1 VGTRSSDFN
10 YKVALAS
17 GLKSLQAGRIRQA
30 EEQFRYLLT
39 HFPAA
44 DGGYRGLAKVL
55 IEQEDRP
62 SALRM
67 LLDGGAAVAKAGQ
80 RASAIGLY
88 RDATALE
95 PSDLTAH
102 RRLAAALTLAGDQSA
117 ATQEYVRYIQA
128 ALFSGARDRAR
139 AEVQFALERVSDSDE
154 LVNIARSLGVE
165 VVAPPPRARPP
176 AATSAA
182 PAPTAPHTPPPP
194 PAAPPVERVRRGD
207 AEDRAALMRSAFGGA
222 PTRSE
227 SAPSPQPAPREAPA
241 TPEPPHVSQMREP
254 AAAEMEAPP
263 VEPEA
268 RSASSSDPWAGVDR
282 ESVSDP
288 QAVTLGATDGESRVT
303 DADSQAVEA
312 DAAHYLA
319 KHDPRGGVAALEAAR
334 RYIADGRNDAASDL
348 LLQLIAS
355 GVADH
360 DAQRLLVDV
369 VRTLGK
375 RDVAK
380 AKCLLLVQAL
390 RLDGRDDLAAEVE
403 QLALAD

>member
-1 VGTRSSDFN
+1 VGTPSSDFN

-17 GLKSLQAGRIRQA
+17 GLKSLQAGRLRQA

-39 HFPAA
+39 RFPAA

-67 LLDGGAAVAKAGQ
+67 LLDGGASVAKAGQ
-80 RASAIGLY
+80 RSGAIGLY
-88 RDATALE
+88 RDATALD
-95 PSDLTAH
+95 PHDLTAH
-102 RRLAAALTLAGDQSA
+102 RRLAAALVLAGDRPA
-117 ATQEYVRYIQA
+117 AADEYVRYIEVA
-128 ALFSGARDRAR
+128 RLSGATERAR
-139 AEVQFALERVSDSDE
+139 LEAEHALERIPESAE
-154 LVNIARSLGVE
+154 LVHIARRLGMDVE
-165 VVAPPPRARPP
+165 EPVHAAAATAP
-176 AATSAA
+176 AAVES
-182 PAPTAPHTPPPP
+182 
-194 PAAPPVERVRRGD
+194 ERVTT
-207 AEDRAALMRSAFGGA
+207 EERADLMRSAFGGA
-222 PTRSE
+222 PHVE
-227 SAPSPQPAPREAPA
+227 SAPPAPTGWRITPKAEKPVP
-241 TPEPPHVSQMREP
+241 PEPVDAPTVDPPR
-254 AAAEMEAPP
+254 AA
-263 VEPEA
+263 
-268 RSASSSDPWAGVDR
+268 DPWASEGDADTDA
-282 ESVSDP
+282 VSDP
-288 QAVTLGATDGESRVT
+288 QAVTLGGDDGEQPAE

-312 DAAHYLA
+312 KAARYLA
-319 KHDPRGGVAALEAAR
+319 KHDPRGGDAALEAAR

-380 AKCLLLVQAL
+380 AKCQLLVQAL
-390 RLDGRDDLAAEVE
+390 RLDGREDLAAEVE

>member
-1 VGTRSSDFN
+1 VSTRSSDFN

-17 GLKSLQAGRIRQA
+17 GLKSLQAGRLRQA

-39 HFPAA
+39 RFPDA

-67 LLDGGAAVAKAGQ
+67 LLDGGAAVAKAGH
-80 RASAIGLY
+80 RTGAIGLY
-88 RDATALE
+88 RDATALD
-95 PSDLTAH
+95 PHDLTAH
-102 RRLAAALTLAGDQSA
+102 RRLAAALILAGERSA
-117 ATQEYVRYIQA
+117 AADEYVRYIEVA
-128 ALFSGARDRAR
+128 RLAGATERAR
-139 AEVQFALERVSDSDE
+139 LEVEHALERIPDSVE
-154 LVNIARSLGVE
+154 IAHIGRRLGMDVE
-165 VVAPPPRARPP
+165 VPVHASAPAVPAAVETERFTVEDRADLMRTAFGGGHHAESASPSRTAWRIVPPP
-176 AATSAA
+176 A
-182 PAPTAPHTPPPP
+182 PAPAP
-194 PAAPPVERVRRGD
+194 ER
-207 AEDRAALMRSAFGGA
+207 S
-222 PTRSE
+222 S
-227 SAPSPQPAPREAPA
+227 EAPVA
-241 TPEPPHVSQMREP
+241 QSEPSV
-254 AAAEMEAPP
+254 
-263 VEPEA
+263 
-268 RSASSSDPWAGVDR
+268 DPWAS
-282 ESVSDP
+282 ESDAVADP
-288 QAVTLGATDGESRVT
+288 HSATMGDGNGEGPAE

-312 DAAHYLA
+312 KAARYLA
-319 KHDPRGGVAALEAAR
+319 KRDPRGGDAALEAAR

-380 AKCLLLVQAL
+380 AKCQLLVQAL
-390 RLDGRDDLAAEVE
+390 RLDGREDLAAEVE

>member
-17 GLKSLQAGRIRQA
+17 GLKSLQAGRLRQA

-39 HFPAA
+39 RFPAA

-62 SALRM
+62 AALRM

-80 RASAIGLY
+80 RNAAIGLY
-88 RDATALE
+88 RDATALD
-95 PSDLTAH
+95 PQDLTAH
-102 RRLAAALTLAGDQSA
+102 RRLAAALMLADDHKGA
-117 ATQEYVRYIQA
+117 AVEYVRYIEA
-128 ALFSGARDRAR
+128 ALILGSRERAR
-139 AEVQFALERVSDSDE
+139 LETEFALERVPHSRE
-154 LVNIARSLGVE
+154 LVKLARTLGLDVE
-165 VVAPPPRARPP
+165 E
-176 AATSAA
+176 
-182 PAPTAPHTPPPP
+182 P
-194 PAAPPVERVRRGD
+194 PAAPEADLAPAAASIRAPAPAAGTQRAAG
-207 AEDRAALMRSAFGGA
+207 AEDRASLMRSAFGGA
-222 PTRSE
+222 PPRHDAALPTQPSWRDA
-227 SAPSPQPAPREAPA
+227 APAVPQPAVASKPA
-241 TPEPPHVSQMREP
+241 SDAV
-254 AAAEMEAPP
+254 P
-263 VEPEA
+263 VDA
-268 RSASSSDPWAGVDR
+268 SAASSNPWASDG
-282 ESVSDP
+282 EPVSDP
-288 QAVTLGATDGESRVT
+288 QAVTLGAADGEQPAE
-303 DADSQAVEA
+303 DADSRAVEA
-312 DAAHYLA
+312 DAARYLA
-319 KHDPRGGVAALEAAR
+319 KRDPRGGDAALEAAR

-380 AKCLLLVQAL
+380 AKCQLLVQAL
-390 RLDGRDDLAAEVE
+390 RLDGREDLAAEVE

>member
-1 VGTRSSDFN
+1 VSTRSSDFN

-17 GLKSLQAGRIRQA
+17 GLKSLQAGRLRQA

-39 HFPAA
+39 RFPAA

-62 SALRM
+62 AALRM

-88 RDATALE
+88 RDATALD
-95 PSDLTAH
+95 PQDLTAH
-102 RRLAAALTLAGDQSA
+102 RRLAAALMLAGEPGTSA
-117 ATQEYVRYIQA
+117 AEYVRYIEA
-128 ALFSGARDRAR
+128 ALLLGAKERAR
-139 AEVQFALERVSDSDE
+139 VEAEFALERNPES
-154 LVNIARSLGVE
+154 RE
-165 VVAPPPRARPP
+165 VVRLARKLGMDVPEPPVREVAPI
-176 AATSAA
+176 AA
-182 PAPTAPHTPPPP
+182 PAPA
-194 PAAPPVERVRRGD
+194 PAASRPAEATPTKTKPAER
-207 AEDRAALMRSAFGGA
+207 DREELMRSAFGSTQLRQDAVLPSQSSQPSGRDAAPSEPA
-222 PTRSE
+222 PT
-227 SAPSPQPAPREAPA
+227 PQPAESDAAPV
-241 TPEPPHVSQMREP
+241 PM
-254 AAAEMEAPP
+254 
-263 VEPEA
+263 
-268 RSASSSDPWAGVDR
+268 SSSWSDPWTSD
-282 ESVSDP
+282 SSDP
-288 QAVTLGATDGESRVT
+288 QAVTLGDGDGEQRAAAA

-312 DAAHYLA
+312 SAARYLA
-319 KHDPRGGVAALEAAR
+319 KKDPRGGDAALEAAR

-348 LLQLIAS
+348 LLQLISS

-380 AKCLLLVQAL
+380 AKCQLLVQAL
-390 RLDGRDDLAAEVE
+390 RLDGREDLAAEVE

>member
-17 GLKSLQAGRIRQA
+17 GLKSLQAGRLRQA

-39 HFPAA
+39 RFPAA

-62 SALRM
+62 AALRM
-67 LLDGGAAVAKAGQ
+67 LLDGGASVAKAGQ
-80 RASAIGLY
+80 RSGAIGLY
-88 RDATALE
+88 RDATALD
-95 PSDLTAH
+95 PHDLTAH
-102 RRLAAALTLAGDQSA
+102 RRLAAALILSGERSA
-117 ATQEYVRYIQA
+117 AADEYVRYIEA
-128 ALFSGARDRAR
+128 ARLSGATERAR
-139 AEVQFALERVSDSDE
+139 LEAEHALERITDSAE
-154 LVNIARSLGVE
+154 LVHIARRLGMHVE
-165 VVAPPPRARPP
+165 EPAHASVGAASTAVAPHA
-176 AATSAA
+176 
-182 PAPTAPHTPPPP
+182 
-194 PAAPPVERVRRGD
+194 VETERFTT
-207 AEDRAALMRSAFGGA
+207 EERAALLHSAFGGA
-222 PTRSE
+222 PTPE
-227 SAPSPQPAPREAPA
+227 ATPPSRTSWRITPQPAA
-241 TPEPPHVSQMREP
+241 
-254 AAAEMEAPP
+254 
-263 VEPEA
+263 EPEHDSPA
-268 RSASSSDPWAGVDR
+268 EEPTTTPIHAADPWASESD
-282 ESVSDP
+282 SVSDP
-288 QAVTLGATDGESRVT
+288 HSVTLGENNGEQPAE

-312 DAAHYLA
+312 KAARYLA
-319 KHDPRGGVAALEAAR
+319 KHDPRGGDAALEAAR

-380 AKCLLLVQAL
+380 AKCQLLVQAL
-390 RLDGRDDLAAEVE
+390 RLDGREDLAAEVE

>member
-1 VGTRSSDFN
+1 VSTRSSDFN

-17 GLKSLQAGRIRQA
+17 GLKSLQAGRLRQA

-39 HFPAA
+39 RFPAA

-62 SALRM
+62 AALRM

-88 RDATALE
+88 RDATALD
-95 PSDLTAH
+95 PQDLTAH
-102 RRLAAALTLAGDQSA
+102 RRLAAALMLAGEPGTSA
-117 ATQEYVRYIQA
+117 AEYVRYIDA
-128 ALFSGARDRAR
+128 ALLLGAKERAR
-139 AEVQFALERVSDSDE
+139 VEAEFALERNPESRE
-154 LVNIARSLGVE
+154 LVRLARKLGMDVPE
-165 VVAPPPRARPP
+165 PTTPEPAPP
-176 AATSAA
+176 A
-182 PAPTAPHTPPPP
+182 PAPVALHPAEATATKTK
-194 PAAPPVERVRRGD
+194 AAEK
-207 AEDRAALMRSAFGGA
+207 DREELMRSAFGAAQLRQDAALPSQSSQPSWRDTATAEPA
-222 PTRSE
+222 PTPARVE
-227 SAPSPQPAPREAPA
+227 SDAAPVAK
-241 TPEPPHVSQMREP
+241 
-254 AAAEMEAPP
+254 
-263 VEPEA
+263 
-268 RSASSSDPWAGVDR
+268 SSSWSDPWTSD
-282 ESVSDP
+282 SSDP
-288 QAVTLGATDGESRVT
+288 QAVTLGDSDGEQPAAE

-312 DAAHYLA
+312 NAARYLA
-319 KHDPRGGVAALEAAR
+319 RKDPRGGDAALEAAR

-348 LLQLIAS
+348 LLQLISS

-380 AKCLLLVQAL
+380 AKCQLLVQAL
-390 RLDGRDDLAAEVE
+390 RLDGREDLAAEVE